1 MEVVGSLSSLKMVS
15 GRWEWSDLVGGAKN
29 VKVENRFL
37 FFVFSIIIVILCG
50 YLFVFYL
57 SICIYFIFV
66 YF

>member
-1 MEVVGSLSSLKMVS
+1 MVS